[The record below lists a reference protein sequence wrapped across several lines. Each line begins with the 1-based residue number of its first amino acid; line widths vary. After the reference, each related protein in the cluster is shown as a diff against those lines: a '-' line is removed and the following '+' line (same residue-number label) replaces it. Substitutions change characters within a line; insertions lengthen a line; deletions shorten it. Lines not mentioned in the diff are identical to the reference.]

1 MEVLKNRTNLCL
13 VLLIFF
19 LSTRA
24 SGLSLSNFFLF
35 GSLLL
40 NISIAASRKIRIDKS
55 FVLFFVLLSV
65 VILQNFV
72 ELGEYFDVF
81 RYLKFL
87 SLILTAYLT
96 IKIVRMDFFVHFNKI
111 VYYTIWFSIPFYLW
125 QLVSVESLHQVGKS
139 MNAIFSGLMDVS
151 TISGNESLNIL
162 FYTIEFVENF
172 RNSGPMW
179 EPGGF
184 ATVIVLALFFELL
197 QNNFKFTKVCWVFVL
212 GVLITFSTTGYITA
226 LVVIFFFL
234 SKKAQQSSSRFFKPL
249 LYMLLP
255 AFLVTTVIVFLNAPI
270 FYEKIITEITM
281 QSEMIK
287 NLSDYGDKFQSLGRF
302 GSLQVDLS
310 SLEGKFLFGRGYTD
324 ENFREKYENL
334 YFTNGL
340 SSFIGRMGLVG
351 LAWLLFSLFKSG
363 KLVVYGLSGS
373 GSGSLTYLL
382 LVIIIAFSNPVLF
395 TPLFLVL
402 QLFFIPFKPHAHAKY
417 QAGYSD
423 SSS

>member
-1 MEVLKNRTNLCL
+1 
-13 VLLIFF
+13 
-19 LSTRA
+19 
-24 SGLSLSNFFLF
+24 
-35 GSLLL
+35 
-40 NISIAASRKIRIDKS
+40 
-55 FVLFFVLLSV
+55 
-65 VILQNFV
+65 
-72 ELGEYFDVF
+72 
-81 RYLKFL
+81 
-87 SLILTAYLT
+87 
-96 IKIVRMDFFVHFNKI
+96 MDFFVHFNKI

-139 MNAIFSGLMDVS
+139 MNAIFPGLMDVS